1 LSLPRFLSGI
11 GWIVAG
17 SWLWGILAIAAGI
30 VILIIPRILNY
41 VVGVYLIIL
50 GLGQIFASGWALF
63 PLIVGA
69 LTLLFGIIVMVNP
82 GVLNALV
89 AIIFIIQ
96 GIMLLTQYYH
106 WF

>member
-1 LSLPRFLSGI
+1 MVGI
-11 GWIVAG
+11 
-17 SWLWGILAIAAGI
+17 
-30 VILIIPRILNY
+30 
-41 VVGVYLIIL
+41 YLIIL
-50 GLGQIFASGWALF
+50 GVAQIFASGWAIA

-69 LTLLFGIIVMVNP
+69 VTLLFGIIVMVNP

-96 GIMLLTQYYH
+96 GVLLLAQYWH